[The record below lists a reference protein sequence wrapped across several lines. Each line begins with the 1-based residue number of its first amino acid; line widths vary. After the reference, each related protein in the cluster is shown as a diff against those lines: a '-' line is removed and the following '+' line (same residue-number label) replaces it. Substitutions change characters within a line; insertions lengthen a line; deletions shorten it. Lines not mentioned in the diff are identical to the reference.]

1 MPLIARNSYEF
12 FIERVAPAIG
22 LIWYSNKLCFRILDP
37 SFDFEKLRN
46 RQDPLHLSK
55 FVHRFISLLV
65 SMKLITFLDH
75 NMRESF
81 LVSRTRTV
89 CPVYRDSL
97 KYEWYE
103 KKNISDKLLFD
114 IKKYKFNLNTNNKT
128 YHTEK

>member
-1 MPLIARNSYEF
+1 
-12 FIERVAPAIG
+12 
-22 LIWYSNKLCFRILDP
+22 
-37 SFDFEKLRN
+37 
-46 RQDPLHLSK
+46 
-55 FVHRFISLLV
+55 
-65 SMKLITFLDH
+65 MKLITFLDH

-103 KKNISDKLLFD
+103 KKKNISNKLLFD